1 MHVRVLL
8 CSAAMARHD
17 SNNPAVIQNIHLV
30 NIWINGKFG
39 RILVNHRDYAKVSL
53 TNSKYA
59 LGVC

>member
-1 MHVRVLL
+1 MLG
-8 CSAAMARHD
+8 CYFAAMVHHD
-17 SNNPAVIQNIHLV
+17 SNNPAVIQNIYLV

-39 RILVNHRDYAKVSL
+39 RIPVNHRDFAKVSL